1 MTVQDTLTRYA
12 SGDSYLRVEVR
23 ALKLRGLFILVGTLL
38 ATMPTPQQIKHLR
51 ALAHDKKPV
60 VSLGRHGL
68 TDAVLEELDIALNHH
83 ELIKVKV
90 GVGDRELRD
99 QVVTQM
105 CERSGAALVQRIGNI
120 AILFRRNPE
129 KPVVK
134 LP

>member
-1 MTVQDTLTRYA
+1 
-12 SGDSYLRVEVR
+12 
-23 ALKLRGLFILVGTLL
+23 
-38 ATMPTPQQIKHLR
+38 MPTPQQIKHLR
-51 ALAHDKKPV
+51 TLAHDKKPV

-90 GVGDRELRD
+90 GVGNRELRD
-99 QVVTQM
+99 QVVAQL
-105 CERSGAALVQRIGNI
+105 CERSGATLVQRIGNI
-120 AILFRRNPE
+120 ATLFRRNPE

>member
-1 MTVQDTLTRYA
+1 MGRQH
-12 SGDSYLRVEVR
+12 LRVDER
-23 ALKLRGLFILVGTLL
+23 ALKLRGLSISVGTLFT
-38 ATMPTPQQIKHLR
+38 AMPTPQQIKHLR
-51 ALAHDKKPV
+51 TLAHDKKPV

-90 GVGDRELRD
+90 GVGNRELRD
-99 QVVTQM
+99 QVVAQM
-105 CERSGAALVQRIGNI
+105 CERSGATLVQRIGNI
-120 AILFRRNPE
+120 ATLFRRNPE